1 MGHPW
6 NQRSPHP
13 RPGGLVA
20 QGVIAIVAIVAL
32 GACGG
37 GAAQR
42 PSPSVNPQAAAL
54 AFSKCMRQHGVNVPD
69 PVTNGTGGGGGF
81 AVNISGNG
89 SGPKPTAALAAC
101 QKYLP
106 RIGGSG
112 SQTPDPAREAQLLKF
127 AQSMRAHGIDMPDPQ
142 TSGGGVILGGPA
154 GGAPNFDPSSTA
166 FKNAQTACQHYLPG
180 KGGGMSVQGNGAAGA
195 GSGPVSSGSGQ

>member
-1 MGHPW
+1 MRHPW
-6 NQRSPHP
+6 NPRSPHL

-20 QGVIAIVAIVAL
+20 QGVIAIVATIAL
-32 GACGG
+32 GACGS
-37 GAAQR
+37 GAAQT

-54 AFSKCMRQHGVNVPD
+54 AFSKCMREHGVNVPD
-69 PVTNGTGGGGGF
+69 PISNGSGGGA
-81 AVNISGNG
+81 AVHISANG

-106 RIGGSG
+106 RIGGNG

-127 AQSMRAHGIDMPDPQ
+127 AQCMRSHGIDMPDPQ
-142 TSGGGVILGGPA
+142 TSGGGVILGGP
-154 GGAPNFDPSSTA
+154 GGSAPNFDPSSTA

-180 KGGGMSVQGNGAAGA
+180 KGSGLSVQGNGGAGA